1 VRLQLLE
8 RDDEKKWF
16 VWSAVGL
23 LTAKKVKTQHTS
35 YFSKVGAIAEF
46 EKKFEGYTENRWV
59 EKEFF
64 QAKPGKYQIV
74 SEQRE
79 KEKLEL
85 AVNEETEI
93 KTLLD
98 KALANTDEFMKFVW
112 SVDMAKKA
120 MRDMQ
125 LDTGKLP
132 FGLLKIERIKKS
144 LQILAKIYKQI

>member
-1 VRLQLLE
+1 LQLLE

-23 LTAKKVKTQHTS
+23 LTAKKVKSQHTS

-85 AVNEETEI
+85 VINEETEI

-112 SVDMAKKA
+112 SIDMAKKA
-120 MRDMQ
+120 MRDM
-125 LDTGKLP
+125 
-132 FGLLKIERIKKS
+132 
-144 LQILAKIYKQI
+144 